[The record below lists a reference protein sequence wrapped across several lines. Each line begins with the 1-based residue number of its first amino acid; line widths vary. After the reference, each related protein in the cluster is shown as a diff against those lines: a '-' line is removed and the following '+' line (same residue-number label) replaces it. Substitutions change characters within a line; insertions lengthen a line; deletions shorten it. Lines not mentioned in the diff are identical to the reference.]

1 MIQNLIL
8 PAQNTSPSRVTRKEQ
23 DKLRAKQRKVDS
35 LTTMIHATAGFGLL
49 AIIILV
55 TLFVNPDLAA
65 KFQSLSPFAANGSV
79 SAESAPSPD
88 LSMLMATP
96 ELISKN
102 AEQEAV
108 AEPSITSN
116 NSKLIG
122 DQRQQALVTN
132 WLSKR
137 YRVANDAIDMLV
149 SASYL
154 TAKDTKLD
162 PLLILSVIAIES
174 RFNPFSE
181 SPVGAQ
187 GLMQVMSRV
196 HKDRFNELGGV
207 KAALNPVA
215 NIKVGAMILRDC
227 IKAAGSVEGGLKR
240 YVGATDSESDG
251 GYGNLVLAEYR
262 RLKDVAAGKPVSVF
276 STTAKPAAATRTQEA
291 PTEKTSD
298 DLSAHKQA
306 NGPESVAGL

>member
-8 PAQNTSPSRVTRKEQ
+8 TAHTPSHSRSAQKEMQ
-23 DKLRAKQRKVDS
+23 RLLAKKRKVDV
-35 LTTMIHATAGFGLL
+35 LTTVLHTTAALGML
-49 AIIILV
+49 AIVILACM
-55 TLFVNPDLAA
+55 FFNPELAT
-65 KFQSLSPFAANGSV
+65 KFRSLSPFANSENTAL
-79 SAESAPSPD
+79 ESTSTPD
-88 LSMLMATP
+88 LSMIMATP
-96 ELISKN
+96 EMISQST
-102 AEQEAV
+102 EQESTVDTIAV
-108 AEPSITSN
+108 SN
-116 NSKLIG
+116 TKLLG
-122 DQRQQALVTN
+122 DQRQQLLVTN

-154 TAKDTKLD
+154 TAKETKLD

-187 GLMQVMSRV
+187 GLMQVMSKV

-227 IKAAGSVEGGLKR
+227 VKAAGSIEGGLKR
-240 YVGATDSESDG
+240 YVGATDNETDG
-251 GYGNLVLAEYR
+251 GYGNLVLAEYK
-262 RLKDVAAGKPVSVF
+262 RLKDVAAGKPVSIF
-276 STTAKPAAATRTQEA
+276 STNKPANIVRPQET
-291 PTEKTSD
+291 PGDKTIDELTNEKVTPKD
-298 DLSAHKQA
+298 H
-306 NGPESVAGL
+306 NEIVAGI